1 MNAASPWRGVEL
13 LERAIGY
20 MRGNLTLVTPERMS
34 APTPCAG
41 WDLRSLLV
49 HMEDSLAS
57 LHEAGSV
64 RRVRVDVPA
73 ACSTDLVEALR
84 WRACQLLADWSRS
97 WSTAGPGRGKDVL
110 VDDRPITPSVLTS
123 AGALEVAVHGWDV
136 AIACGEPRPLPDLLA
151 ADLLR
156 VAPVLVRPEDRGR
169 RFGPAIS
176 TSPGA
181 TSSERLLAFLGR
193 TS

>member
-20 MRGNLTLVTPERMS
+20 TRGSLTQVTPDRMS

-41 WDLRSLLV
+41 WDLRSLLA
-49 HMEDSLAS
+49 HMEDSLVS

-73 ACSTDLVEALR
+73 AASTDLVEALR
-84 WRACQLLADWSRS
+84 WRACELLADWSAD
-97 WSTAGPGRGKDVL
+97 WSTTGTGRGKDVL
-110 VDDRPITPSVLTS
+110 VDDRPISPSVLTS
-123 AGALEVAVHGWDV
+123 AGALEIAVHGWDV
-136 AIACGEPRPLPDLLA
+136 GVACEAARPLPDGLA

-156 VAPVLVRPEDRGR
+156 VAPVLVRREDRGT

-176 TSPGA
+176 PPPGA
-181 TSSERLLAFLGR
+181 TPGERLLAFLGR
-193 TS
+193 AA